1 MEYLNDGLRLI
12 LVVVSFLAA
21 RLFWRLS
28 HLFEKDVFGPIYRI
42 LAYGFMAFAAGNIV
56 QLAFD
61 LANVSVDNLDLDL
74 PVEIVF
80 VSVLLYG
87 LYRVRNFADDAPKE
101 P

>member
-1 MEYLNDGLRLI
+1 MEYPNDFLRVI

-28 HLFEKDVFGPIYRI
+28 NLFKKDVFGQMYQT
-42 LAYGFMAFAAGNIV
+42 LAYGFLAFATGHLV
-56 QLAFD
+56 QVGLD

-80 VSVLLYG
+80 LSVLLYG
-87 LYRVRNFADDAPKE
+87 LYRVRNFGDE
-101 P
+101 T